1 MHNHTKGL
9 IYAGITAL
17 FWGVLAVALKVAVRE
32 VDAFT
37 IVWFRFSLAFLPLL
51 AWHIIN
57 RPADLRILYKPPL
70 LLVLAAVAL
79 AYNYLGFMWGVQYT
93 SPSNAQLFIQT
104 GPILLTLSGIL
115 FFRETITRKQAA
127 GFLLALAGLLLFYNQ
142 QIGAIAGGEKLY
154 MKGVLLTVSGAFTW
168 SIYASL
174 QKKLVMRYSTL
185 ALNLVL
191 FGIPTLLFIPMA
203 SFGQLSQLSWWMWLI
218 MAFLGINTLVA
229 YTTLSVSLKYLEA
242 GKVSIILIM
251 NPIITFVIMAMLTEM
266 NVSWIEGEYFTLL
279 SIAGAV
285 LVIVGAILVVRKK
298 RMRQSHS

>member
-1 MHNHTKGL
+1 MQNHTKGL

-32 VDAFT
+32 VDAYT

-51 AWHIIN
+51 AWHVIY

-70 LLVLAAVAL
+70 ILIVAAVAL

-104 GPILLTLSGIL
+104 GPILLTLSGL
-115 FFRETITRKQAA
+115 FFFRESITKKQAA

-142 QIGAIAGGEKLY
+142 QIGALAGGEKMY
-154 MKGVLLTVSGAFTW
+154 MKGVLLTISGAFTW

-174 QKKLVMRYSTL
+174 QKKLVVRHSTL

-191 FGIPTLLFIPMA
+191 FGLPTLLYMPMA
-203 SFGQLSQLSWWMWLI
+203 NFGQLSQLSWWMWLI

-251 NPIITFVIMAMLTEM
+251 NPIITFLIMGMLTEM
-266 NVSWIEGEYFTLL
+266 NVSWIEGENFTLL
-279 SIAGAV
+279 SIAGAI
-285 LVIVGAILVVRKK
+285 LVIAGAIMVVRKR
-298 RMRQSHS
+298 RMRQTP